1 MLLKIYENSQENTC
15 TRVSFLIKLQRPATL
30 SKKRLWHRCFPVNF
44 GKFLRTS
51 NLQNTSRRLLLAFWN
66 PVKVLRWTFS
76 LKQGTAESCYFCKKS
91 YLRCFTGFSIRLWVA
106 LSNSRENLLL
116 QGATRRRGTR
126 LRVF

>member
-1 MLLKIYENSQENTC
+1 MLLKIYQNSQENTC

-30 SKKRLWHRCFPVNF
+30 SKKRLWHRCFPGTF